1 MIQKISLSY
10 IIEAIFV
17 LILILSISICFFSI
31 KRQEAKT
38 IDIVVQE
45 KISIAQVI
53 NEVVLS
59 PFTTIEEDS
68 IDRVGRSFV
77 SELVNSPDMRFVTI
91 IKSDGEVILNNRAD
105 VSFLLSQIDDS
116 VQEALTFR
124 RAITKDMAYGGENI
138 KTIIYP
144 GYDNNVVIIGT
155 SIADIQEDTRA
166 WTTIILGTG
175 ATLLILMLVFIY
187 LILDYLI
194 ITPIK
199 KISQGY
205 VAVGEGDLSASI
217 DPGGPSE
224 IKHLGDAF
232 NKMVENIK
240 NYQAQLEQS
249 NDILEEKV
257 AQRTRDL
264 AELNNSLEEKIKE
277 RTADLQKNIEE
288 LEKFHK
294 LTTGRELRMIELKQE
309 IKELK
314 KKLEGKE
321 KTIEGKE
328 KTL

>member
-17 LILILSISICFFSI
+17 LILVLSISICFFSI

-38 IDIVVQE
+38 IDVIVQE

-59 PFTTIEEDS
+59 PFTAIEEDFV
-68 IDRVGRSFV
+68 DRVGRSFV
-77 SELVNSPDMRFVTI
+77 NELTNSADMRFVAI
-91 IKSDGEVILNNRAD
+91 IDSDGEVVLNNRAD
-105 VSFLLSQIDDS
+105 VQFLLSNIDNS
-116 VQEALTFR
+116 IQEALMFR
-124 RAITKDMAYGGENI
+124 RTISRDMAYGGEDI

-155 SIADIQEDTRA
+155 SIAGIQEDTKM
-166 WTTIILGTG
+166 WTTIILGTS
-175 ATLLILMLVFIY
+175 AMLLILMLVFIY

-205 VAVGEGDLSASI
+205 IAVGEGDLNTSI

-224 IKHLGDAF
+224 IKHLGDSF
-232 NKMVENIK
+232 NQMMENIK
-240 NYQAQLEQS
+240 DYQIQLEQS

-257 AQRTRDL
+257 AQRTKDL
-264 AELNNSLEEKIKE
+264 AKLNDSLEGKIQE
-277 RTADLQKNIEE
+277 RTADLEKNVEE
-288 LEKFHK
+288 LERFHK
-294 LTTGRELRMIELKQE
+294 LTTGRELRMIELKKE
-309 IKELK
+309 IEDLK
-314 KKLEGKE
+314 KKLKDN
-321 KTIEGKE
+321 K